1 MTADDFKNCGFRIL
15 NENIVIIKINK
26 DREKLQCVVEGYLA
40 RYSINCSQIILRNR
54 DHSK

>member
-26 DREKLQCVVEGYLA
+26 DREKLQCVAEGYLDH
-40 RYSINCSQIILRNR
+40 YSINCSQIILRNR